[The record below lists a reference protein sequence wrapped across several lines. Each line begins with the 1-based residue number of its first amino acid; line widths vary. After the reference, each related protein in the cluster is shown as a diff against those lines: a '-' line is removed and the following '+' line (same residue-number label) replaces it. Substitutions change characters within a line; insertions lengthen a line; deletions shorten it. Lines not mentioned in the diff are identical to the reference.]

1 MGPAEIPVIL
11 SFNIL
16 KIEILFI
23 CENKILEMV
32 SSGNDRYC
40 NQWGGMLMDEKS
52 DRIIDHLKI
61 VGVIF

>member
-32 SSGNDRYC
+32 SSGNDRYY